1 MTEQEFRQKYPHST
15 DEQVRLY
22 LEAAAAPPPVAEP
35 DIPMP
40 LITVPVVVPDCMTP
54 ETSYDD
60 LWRGTAFHREPQP
73 GGSLSDIL
81 LGFDSD
87 LSPEQ
92 RQRLPALSE
101 AEMLAMFFDPKLF
114 HAGA

>member
-40 LITVPVVVPDCMTP
+40 LITVPDPV
-54 ETSYDD
+54 TSYDD